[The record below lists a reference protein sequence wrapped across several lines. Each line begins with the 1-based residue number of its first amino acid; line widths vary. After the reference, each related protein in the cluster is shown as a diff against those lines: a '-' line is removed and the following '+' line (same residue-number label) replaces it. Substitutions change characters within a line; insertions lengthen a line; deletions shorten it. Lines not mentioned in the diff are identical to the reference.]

1 MADEDP
7 PYLRPWHGL
16 AGLLN
21 PILADAAPPRRRKF
35 DLNSIERLLVGKQ
48 LSVLCDMALT

>member
-7 PYLRPWHGL
+7 PYLPPWHGL